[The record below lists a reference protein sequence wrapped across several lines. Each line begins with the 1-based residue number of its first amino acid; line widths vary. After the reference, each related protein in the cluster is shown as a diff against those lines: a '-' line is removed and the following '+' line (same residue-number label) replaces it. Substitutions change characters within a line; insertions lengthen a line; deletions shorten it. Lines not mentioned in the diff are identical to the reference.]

1 MNPRSP
7 VFVDS
12 VFLIALIVPGD
23 QWREAALAAAP
34 VAGGRH
40 LYTSDGIFQELLAHV
55 ARDRDDVRARA
66 TALVRRMQLDLAVTV
81 VEHTREMVDAALDL
95 YDGEFRYSRLS
106 LQDCIAI
113 QIMRRVGI
121 TEILSADQEF
131 TLAGFTPLLRR
142 YA

>member
-12 VFLIALIVPGD
+12 GFLIALMVRGD

-34 VAGGRH
+34 VVAGRH
-40 LYTSDGIFQELLAHV
+40 LYTSDGVFQELLAHV
-55 ARDRDDVRARA
+55 ARDREDVRARA
-66 TALVRRMQLDLAVTV
+66 AAMVRRMHADLAVTV
-81 VEHTREMVDAALDL
+81 VEHTREMVDAALRL

-113 QIMRRVGI
+113 LIMRFTGI

-131 TLAGFTPLLRR
+131 ALAGFTPLLRR
-142 YA
+142 FE